1 MARGASRGTA
11 GVVVDVNTEGL
22 RAPAAAARVR
32 DAVAAVM
39 RAERVRHA
47 LVSVTLLTSRRMAAM
62 NRKHLGHA
70 GATDVITFGFRDPA
84 GAVVG
89 DVYLCLDVIAEN
101 ARRFDRPKREEF
113 LRTVVHAALH
123 VLGYAHPDGESR
135 TRSPMWR
142 RQERL
147 LRRVLSA

>member
-1 MARGASRGTA
+1 MARRASRGTA
-11 GVVVDVNTEGL
+11 GLVVDVNTEGL
-22 RAPAAAARVR
+22 RAPVAAARVR
-32 DAVAAVM
+32 DAVVAVM

-47 LVSVTLLTSRRMAAM
+47 LLSVTLLTPRRMAAM
-62 NRKHLGHA
+62 NRKHLGHS

-101 ARRFDRPKREEF
+101 AQRFDRPKREEF

-123 VLGYAHPDGESR
+123 VLGHEHPEGDAR

-147 LRRVLSA
+147 LQRVLSA